1 MGSGQVTN
9 KGLRRNED
17 ELRAWIVFSFWCSE
31 FGEEGLLKLKK
42 KKKLSIILIH
52 LFISYIYLDYK
63 IKYL

>member
-1 MGSGQVTN
+1 VGSGQVTN

-42 KKKLSIILIH
+42 KKKTIH
-52 LFISYIYLDYK
+52 YSNTFIYFLYIS
-63 IKYL
+63 